1 MFLLNKSGFQSS
13 RKAGFTLVETLVT
26 VMIVVVLVTIS
37 VPMYER
43 AVKKSRLAEV
53 SAELKKIGDSKLRT
67 MDARGITTFSS
78 TSFGFDAL
86 DVKSK
91 TSSSAFTYHLYP
103 ESYPNAVCA
112 VSKDGRTTLLY
123 LGDTAAEYCSGQIF
137 LINSVCDYYHSTGD
151 KLFCSGT
158 DCELYGM
165 ESVTVG
171 LCGLRRN
178 NQRFLSAEYSPNL
191 L

>member
-103 ESYPNAVCA
+103 ATYPNAVCA
-112 VSKDGRTTLLY
+112 KSNANNTILLY
-123 LGDTAAEYCSGQIF
+123 LGDMAEEICPSNQMYPFGSLCARVQRGE
-137 LINSVCDYYHSTGD
+137 

-165 ESVTVG
+165 DSVPVG
-171 LCGLRRN
+171 SCA
-178 NQRFLSAEYSPNL
+178 S
-191 L
+191 